1 MSAQGGAAKSTRHP
15 APKNHVIAI
24 IPAFNEEE
32 AIAKVIGDLTGTV
45 VDEVVVVDNASTDR
59 TAQRAAEAGAT
70 VVVEQRRGYGSS
82 CLAGIAYAAERKPD
96 VLVFIDGDYSDRP
109 EEVDLL
115 VAPIVEQGYDF
126 VVGSR
131 SLGNREPGA
140 MPAHSMA
147 GNRLACFLMRMF
159 WGARYTDLGPFRAI
173 RFQQLKSLGMRDT
186 TYGWTIEMQ
195 IKAARQGLRY
205 REVPVSYRRRIGQ
218 SKISGTV
225 AGSIKASAKI
235 LWTIARYG
243 AERNR
248 SATV

>member
-1 MSAQGGAAKSTRHP
+1 MSAQGEAAKSTRHP
-15 APKNHVIAI
+15 TPKSHVIAI

-32 AIAKVIGDLTGTV
+32 AIAKVIGDLAGTV

-70 VVVEQRRGYGSS
+70 VVAEQRRGYGSA

-225 AGSIKASAKI
+225 AGSIKASTRI